1 MRKFFKSIILI
12 TPILIF
18 KPNVLNAETYT
29 NDLSKCMI
37 EETTLSEKVDL
48 VKWAVRLFG
57 EHPSVDIVNLDQSS
71 TINLDKKIGTLVSSL
86 LLDRCKL
93 AARKALDYE
102 GERSIIT
109 SFGIVA
115 RASSNKIM
123 SHPDVQAASQEWG
136 KYLDLGDLLN

>member
-1 MRKFFKSIILI
+1 MKFFKSLILL
-12 TPILIF
+12 TPIFLL

-29 NDLSKCMI
+29 NDLAKCMI
-37 EETTLSEKVDL
+37 EETALAEKVVL

-71 TINLDKKIGTLVSSL
+71 KINLDKKLGNLVSDL
-86 LLDRCKL
+86 LLDRCKPL
-93 AARKALDYE
+93 ARKALDYE
-102 GERSIIT
+102 GERSLIT
-109 SFGIVA
+109 AFGIVS

-136 KYLDLGDLLN
+136 KYLAIQDLLN